1 MTDSEILS
9 NDISVL
15 IKKLDQGSPVG
26 DSDKQHIAEVLK
38 KFHSLELENER
49 LKQNNKQ
56 YNAIFDYHHDGIYTF
71 DLDGIFLNANQTLAE
86 IAETPLDEMIGK
98 PFAPF
103 IDPNYLD
110 MVLEIFEKVKK
121 GEVVSYI
128 TGIITGKNNKKVL
141 SVTKTPIWE
150 DGKVTGVYGIAKD
163 ITKRYEAE
171 RKLIE
176 TEERLR
182 EIVESST
189 NLFYT
194 HNTDHEFIYLSP
206 QTRTFFGFE
215 PEEAKLRWTEYITD
229 NPINNK
235 AIEITEKAIK
245 TGKVQP
251 PYEIE
256 LLRRNGEAFWAL
268 VNEAPIVRDGKTVAI
283 TGSLT
288 DITEVKAAKKALE
301 DSLQEKTTLLAEI
314 HHRVKNN
321 LAVIAGLLQIQA
333 YNSDNHEIVKELMD
347 SVLRVKSIANVHE
360 QLYTTENF
368 SKLDFSGSLKSLI
381 NEIHQVMDT
390 GVEIEKVFKIQ
401 ALTLSINQGVP
412 VSLIINEVITNIFK
426 HAFEG
431 RKKGVIRIE
440 LTTKSGKVKLS
451 IEDDGVGLPTDLVL
465 KRKKNLG
472 LQIIET
478 LTQQLRGEHHF
489 KSNENGTQF
498 TLLFDKNIKIQEPL
512 KESAL

>member
-1 MTDSEILS
+1 MKYSEIIS
-9 NDISVL
+9 KDISEL
-15 IKKLDQGSPVG
+15 IKKLNQGLSVES
-26 DSDKQHIAEVLK
+26 SDKAQITEALK
-38 KFHSLELENER
+38 RVHSLELENEKLR
-49 LKQNNKQ
+49 QDNKQ
-56 YNAIFDYHHDGIYTF
+56 YSAIFEHHHDGIYTF
-71 DLDGIFLNANQTLAE
+71 DLDGNFLSANQSLAE

-98 PFAPF
+98 PFEPF
-103 IDPNYLD
+103 IEPGYKE
-110 MVLEIFEKVKK
+110 MVLEIFEKVKQ

-128 TGIITGKNNKKVL
+128 TGVITGKSDIRYL

-150 DGKVTGVYGIAKD
+150 NGDVVGVYGIAKD

-194 HNTDHEFIYLSP
+194 HNIDNEFIYLSP

-229 NPINNK
+229 HPINSK
-235 AIEITEKAIK
+235 AVEITKKAIK

-251 PYEIE
+251 TYEIE
-256 LLRRNGEAFWAL
+256 LLRRNGNPFWAL
-268 VNEAPIVRDGKTVAI
+268 VNEAPIVKDGKTIAI

-288 DITEVKAAKKALE
+288 DITELKHAREALE
-301 DSLQEKTTLLAEI
+301 ESLQEKTTLLAEI

-333 YNSDNHEIVKELMD
+333 YNSSNKEIEKELMD

-360 QLYTTENF
+360 QLYTSENF
-368 SKLDFSGSLKSLI
+368 SKLDFSGSIKSLV
-381 NEIHQVMDT
+381 NEIQQVMDS
-390 GVEIEKVFKIQ
+390 GVDIKKEFKMQ
-401 ALTLSINQGVP
+401 KLTLSVNQGVP

-426 HAFEG
+426 HAFKG
-431 RKKGVIRIE
+431 REKGIISIGLSE
-440 LTTKSGKVKLS
+440 KSEKVKLT
-451 IEDDGVGLPTDLVL
+451 IKDDGVGLPQETEL
-465 KRKKNLG
+465 KTKKTLG

-478 LTQQLRGEHHF
+478 LTHQIRGEHHF
-489 KSNENGTQF
+489 TSDENGTLF
-498 TLLFDKNIKIQEPL
+498 TLIFDKNRVID
-512 KESAL
+512 ESFTKS